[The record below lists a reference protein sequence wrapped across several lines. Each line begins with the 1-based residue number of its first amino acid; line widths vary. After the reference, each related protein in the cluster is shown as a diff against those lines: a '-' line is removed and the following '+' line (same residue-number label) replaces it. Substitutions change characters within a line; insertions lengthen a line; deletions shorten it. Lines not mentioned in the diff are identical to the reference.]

1 MGRKIA
7 RKLSATLMMLLSVVL
22 ILVILVVNIAA
33 SLYGQMVSV
42 FIGGQTSKIVGG
54 SNPTYFASDYSSPEE
69 IAEQS
74 ALLCKQIVEEG
85 AVLLKNE
92 NNTLPLADASKVTL
106 LGQCSADLIYGGSG
120 AGSIDTSKALDL
132 KQAMEYSNF
141 QINPSVW
148 DFYTKGEGS
157 SYRKIVPN
165 ITGAGGFTVNEVP
178 VNLYT
183 DEIKGSFA
191 EFNDAA
197 IVTIGRAGSEST
209 DLPYG
214 HDGNEHYLKL
224 TQEEKD
230 LLQMASENFEKVV
243 VLLNT
248 SNPMEAGFLEDY
260 DVDACLWIG
269 ALGQEGARAIGEVLS
284 GAVNPSGRLVD
295 TYAYDLNSAPAMANF
310 GDYDIVTSEESKASK
325 YLVYA
330 EGIYVGYRYYETRY
344 EDVVLGNESAGNFD
358 YLAEVQYPFGYGLSY
373 TSFNWKDY
381 TVVEGADEFTVSVK
395 ITNTGNYEGKEVVE
409 IYMQSPYTDYDKEK
423 AIEKSA
429 VELVGFGKTGVLQPG
444 QSEVVEVSVPKEL
457 MKVYD
462 ADGYGTYIV
471 EAGDYYI
478 TAAMNAHDATQSILT
493 TKGELMGSEG
503 LTFVYTQADTDV
515 DIYAASLATG
525 DAITNQ
531 FEDADIRYYDSEFE
545 YLSRSDWQ
553 GTWPGTYAD
562 GKLVASDELVN
573 DFVEV
578 YPEDE
583 NAVAPLF
590 DTVSEEYGK
599 LQLIDLK
606 GASYDDPRW
615 EALLSQMPED
625 EMFNFVRQGGYAT
638 RLLPSING
646 PATIDKDGPAG
657 LSGTL
662 AGGASSCM
670 GYPAEIVVAST
681 WNVEIAEEM
690 GRMVGED
697 SINTG
702 IAVWYAPAMNIH
714 RTAFSG
720 RNFEY
725 YSEDGF
731 ISGKMGAAVCEGF
744 AQKGGVVTIK
754 HFAVNDQEM
763 NRIGGS
769 MFANEQSIRELYLK
783 GFEISVREGNAVGVM
798 ASMNRIGARWTG
810 AHAGLMTETLRNE
823 WGFEG
828 FVMTDQASFP
838 GFDCN
843 IRMGLAAGTD
853 LWLNTSTYLWK
864 LSDEERTPTVQ
875 NNFRNAAHNV
885 LYAIA
890 NSNAM
895 NGIDQDS
902 KVVKTTPGWVYGLVI
917 LDIVFAVIIFF
928 LIRGSVKLFKK
939 KKVKDTIEVIEVK

>member
-7 RKLSATLMMLLSVVL
+7 RKLSASLLMLISVVL
-22 ILVILVVNIAA
+22 ILVLVILNIVS
-33 SLYGQMVSV
+33 SLYGQMISI

-54 SNPTYFASDYSSPEE
+54 SNPIYFASEYSSEE
-69 IAEQS
+69 ELAKQS
-74 ALLCKQIVEEG
+74 ALLCKEIVEEG
-85 AVLLKNE
+85 VVLLKNE
-92 NNTLPLADASKVTL
+92 NDTLPLADASKVTL
-106 LGQCSADLIYGGSG
+106 LGQCSADLVYGGSG
-120 AGSIDTSKALDL
+120 AGSIDTSKAPDL
-132 KQAMEYSNF
+132 KQAMEYANF

-148 DFYTKGEGS
+148 DFYTKGEGVN
-157 SYRKIVPN
+157 YRKIVPN

-178 VNLYT
+178 TNLYT
-183 DEIKGSFA
+183 DEIRSSFA
-191 EFNDAA
+191 EYGDAA
-197 IVTIGRAGSEST
+197 IITFGRAGSEST

-214 HDGNEHYLKL
+214 ADGNEHYLKL

-248 SNPMEAGFLEDY
+248 SNPIEAGFLEDY
-260 DVDACLWIG
+260 NVDACLWIG
-269 ALGQEGARAIGEVLS
+269 ALGQEGAYAVGEVLA
-284 GAVNPSGRLVD
+284 GLVNPSGRLVD
-295 TYAYDLNSAPAMANF
+295 TYAYDANSAPAMANF
-310 GDYDIVTSEESKASK
+310 GDYDIITSEESKASK
-325 YLVYA
+325 YLVYG

-344 EDVVLGNESAGNFD
+344 EDVVLGNEAQENFN
-358 YLAEVQYPFGYGLSY
+358 YATQVQYPFGYGLSY
-373 TSFNWKDY
+373 TSFDWTDY
-381 TVVEGADEFTVSVK
+381 NVTETEDEFNVSVK
-395 ITNTGNYEGKEVVE
+395 VTNTGDYEGKEVVE
-409 IYMQSPYTDYDKEK
+409 IYMQSPYTDYDKEN
-423 AIEKSA
+423 AIEKAA
-429 VELVGFGKTGVLQPG
+429 VELVGFGKTGILKAG
-444 QSEVVEVSVPKEL
+444 ESETIQASVPKEY
-457 MKVYD
+457 MKSYD
-462 ADGYGTYIV
+462 ADGLGTYIV

-478 TAAMNAHDATQSILT
+478 TAATDAHAAVNNILAA
-493 TKGELMGSEG
+493 KGKIAGG
-503 LTFVYTQADTDV
+503 TDLTFAYAQANNGTATYGV
-515 DIYAASLATG
+515 SQATG
-525 DAITNQ
+525 NVITNQ
-531 FEDADIRYYDSEFE
+531 FEDADIRYYDSGFK

-562 GKLVASDELVN
+562 GAMTASEELIN
-573 DFVEV
+573 DYKEV
-578 YPEDE
+578 YVEDE
-583 NAVAPLF
+583 NAVAPIYK
-590 DTVSEEYGK
+590 TISEEYGK

-615 EALLSQMPED
+615 DALLNQMPAD

-638 RLLPSING
+638 RMLPSING

-657 LSGTL
+657 ISGTL
-662 AGGASSCM
+662 AGGAGSCM
-670 GYPAEIVVAST
+670 AYPAEIVVAST
-681 WNVEIAEEM
+681 WNEDIAERM
-690 GRMVGED
+690 GKMVGED

-702 IAVWYAPAMNIH
+702 IAIWYAPAMNIH
-714 RTAFSG
+714 RTPFSG

-731 ISGKMGAAVCEGF
+731 ISGKMGAGVCKGF
-744 AQKGGVVTIK
+744 AEKGGIVTIK

-783 GFEISVREGNAVGVM
+783 GFELSVREGNAAGVM

-843 IRMGLAAGTD
+843 IRMGLEAGTD

-864 LSDEERTPTVQ
+864 LSDEEKTPTVQ
-875 NNFRNAAHNV
+875 NNIRNAAHNV
-885 LYAIA
+885 LYTIA

-902 KVVKTTPGWVYGLVI
+902 KIVKTTPGWVFQLVAIDMVFLVI
-917 LDIVFAVIIFF
+917 IIL
-928 LIRGSVKLFKK
+928 LIGCSIKLFKK
-939 KKVKDTIEVIEVK
+939 KKEKKS